1 MKRDALCWSPQGL
14 GLSRGGQNFIMFT
27 LEHGTGRQRYAQFE
41 PVPND
46 ALECRPFLCANE
58 RDAGRGAESVVR
70 AVPRILAT
78 GFRIDLPSRAFS
90 NRRPRLNPGFFC
102 DVAQREPAF
111 AGRP

>member
-1 MKRDALCWSPQGL
+1 MKRLCSTGPCL
-14 GLSRGGQNFIMFT
+14 GLSGATLHFIIAAS
-27 LEHGTGRQRYAQFE
+27 ESRTGRQRYGQFE

-46 ALECRPFLCANE
+46 ALERRPLLCANE

-90 NRRPRLNPGFFC
+90 NRRPRFNAGFFC
-102 DVAQREPAF
+102 HAN
-111 AGRP
+111 